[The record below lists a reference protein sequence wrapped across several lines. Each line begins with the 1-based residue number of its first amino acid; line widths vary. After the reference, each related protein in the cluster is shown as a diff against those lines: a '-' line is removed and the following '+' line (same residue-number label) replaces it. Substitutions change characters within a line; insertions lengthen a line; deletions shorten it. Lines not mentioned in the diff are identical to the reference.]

1 MISKAASDWCQ
12 TAINAGLALDPEIK
26 NKLKPMAGRVIRI
39 RLKLVER
46 DLYLFPNEDGID
58 IKADYD
64 GEADA
69 TLSGTPLAL
78 LKMGLSKQTAPLLLK
93 GEVSIEG
100 DTHLGREFKKV
111 LASLDIDWE
120 ELAAKM
126 MGDAP
131 AHQLFKTLNSMR
143 RWGTRSAR
151 SVADD
156 VSEYLQEESRDV
168 VSGPEL
174 NHFYQQVD
182 ELRDAVARIEKT
194 IAQLSP
200 GSASPDNR
208 RKK

>member
-1 MISKAASDWCQ
+1 MISKAASDWLQ

-26 NKLKPMAGRVIRI
+26 DKLRPMAGRVIRI

-126 MGDAP
+126 IGDAP
-131 AHQLFKTLNSMR
+131 AHQLFKTLSGIQS
-143 RWGTRSAR
+143 WSKKSAR

-182 ELRDAVARIEKT
+182 ELRDAVARMEKT

-200 GSASPDNR
+200 DHAASDSR
-208 RKK
+208 TKK

>member
-1 MISKAASDWCQ
+1 MISKAASDWLQ

-26 NKLKPMAGRVIRI
+26 QKLTPMAGRVIRI
-39 RLKLVER
+39 RLRLIER
-46 DLYLFPNEDGID
+46 ELFLFPNEDGID
-58 IKADYD
+58 IEPDYD
-64 GEADA
+64 GEADT

-126 MGDAP
+126 IGDAP

-143 RWGTRSAR
+143 RWGTQSAR

-168 VSGPEL
+168 VSGAEL

-208 RKK
+208 IKK